1 MHEESKA
8 ILFYYRIASIWNELD
23 QNVVENLTVNSFK
36 ARIDNARKDKANKF
50 TITKPSHAE
59 DDEMFRKI
67 LMNF

>member
-1 MHEESKA
+1 M
-8 ILFYYRIASIWNELD
+8 D